1 MTAPQDIPIHNDLNA
16 ETMTAALEAQRADY
30 IAEGHVSAETRIDRM
45 RRGMTSVHK
54 YQDKLVE
61 ALNADFGCRPRELSL
76 LTDIS
81 ASIMPFK
88 SGMKHVKKWMK
99 PEKRK
104 TMFPLNLLGG
114 RSWIE
119 YQPLGVVGV
128 ISPWNFPANL
138 TFGPLAEILA
148 AGNRAMIKPS
158 EFTPSVS
165 EVMAEIVGDAW
176 DNKE

>member
-1 MTAPQDIPIHNDLNA
+1 M
-16 ETMTAALEAQRADY
+16 
-30 IAEGHVSAETRIDRM
+30 
-45 RRGMTSVHK
+45 
-54 YQDKLVE
+54 
-61 ALNADFGCRPRELSL
+61 

-88 SGMKHVKKWMK
+88 SCIKHVKGWMR

-104 TMFPLNLLGG
+104 TMFPINLLGG

-158 EFTPSVS
+158 EFTPTVS
-165 EVMAEIVGDAW
+165 EVMADIVREAW
-176 DNKE
+176 DEKEVAIFTGGPEVGAAFSALPFDHLLFTGPRVLPATSWRPPPKTWCQ